1 MRSSCEA
8 SPIFIS
14 CSWLSGRILFLLS
27 AAAIWV
33 KGGVNSAVLRTL
45 LFTQTLT
52 RRAFSSHICYAS
64 SLAEMQPG
72 VSGVAVHYW
81 HL

>member
-1 MRSSCEA
+1 M
-8 SPIFIS
+8 
-14 CSWLSGRILFLLS
+14 
-27 AAAIWV
+27 

-45 LFTQTLT
+45 LFMQTLT